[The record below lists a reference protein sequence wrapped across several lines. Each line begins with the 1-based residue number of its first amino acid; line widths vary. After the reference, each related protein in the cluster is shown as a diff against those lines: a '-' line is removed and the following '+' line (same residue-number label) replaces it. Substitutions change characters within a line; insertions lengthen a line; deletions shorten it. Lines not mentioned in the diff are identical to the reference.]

1 MKNFTTAV
9 LALLLSA
16 SFGFAQKT
24 ETVQQKLFA
33 EFPNSVEISK
43 NTLADL
49 FKAAE
54 GQTVAVPF
62 NEKFVFRGKVMS
74 NQVKYANL
82 QTMLLKY
89 ETGSGTL
96 FQLSKITN
104 KDNSVSYTGRIINP
118 SALEV
123 FEIKNDIADNYSL
136 CKIGLDRIL
145 QDCSY

>member
-16 SFGFAQKT
+16 TFGFAQKT
-24 ETVQQKLFA
+24 ETTQQKLFA

-43 NTLADL
+43 SVLSDL
-49 FKAAE
+49 FKATE

-89 ETGSGTL
+89 EAGAGTL

-104 KDNSVSYTGRIINP
+104 KDNSISYTGRIINP

-123 FEIKNDIADNYSL
+123 FEIKNDLADNYSL
-136 CKIGLDRIL
+136 CKISLDRIL